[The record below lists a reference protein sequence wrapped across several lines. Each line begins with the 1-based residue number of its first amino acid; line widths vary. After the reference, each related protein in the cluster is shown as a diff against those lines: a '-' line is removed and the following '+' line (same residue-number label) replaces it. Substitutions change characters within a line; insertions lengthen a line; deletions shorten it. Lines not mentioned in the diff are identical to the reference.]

1 MARAGIATEG
11 GIRYILSMS
20 AEIIALLAAT
30 LTLGWFLWTATNRIN
45 DRIERLEKRMG
56 LVEQR
61 VARVE
66 GLCEGY
72 FGKGESGGLRANG
85 E

>member
-1 MARAGIATEG
+1 
-11 GIRYILSMS
+11 MS

-30 LTLGWFLWTATNRIN
+30 LTLGGLLWTATNRIN
-45 DRIERLEKRMG
+45 DRIERLAKRIG

-61 VARVE
+61 MARVE
-66 GLCEGY
+66 GLCEGL
-72 FGKGESGGLRANG
+72 FGKSEGGGLPANG

>member
-1 MARAGIATEG
+1 
-11 GIRYILSMS
+11 MS